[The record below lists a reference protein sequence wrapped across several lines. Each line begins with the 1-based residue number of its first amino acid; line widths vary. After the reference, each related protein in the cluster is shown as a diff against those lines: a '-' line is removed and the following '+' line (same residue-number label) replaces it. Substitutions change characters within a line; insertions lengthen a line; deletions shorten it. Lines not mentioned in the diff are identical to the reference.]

1 MLNHKKILSHVPKML
16 IEQESW
22 KAPFRVQIRP
32 SSLPFCQVQFLFGE
46 LDNMDVSVGDNY
58 MGRIF
63 VNMGSAAHD
72 VLQAYLGRAG
82 ILYGNWKCKKC
93 YYTSSPVLGSPY
105 CGEKRLTWER
115 GADLDGVPIGPEKAP
130 CSAGYATRYEE
141 FALLDPISGL
151 KGKCDGLILVG
162 GHLYLLE
169 AKTKA
174 TSAIVKA
181 LKVPDDPHIAQATT
195 YAEMCTPREW
205 GLDQDIE
212 GIAFCYIPRDYPNRM
227 KMIFHPRDATELQN
241 VRNDVPEVAEMI
253 KTGKRFKKAK
263 AVCPNQKYG
272 EKVKYCEYS
281 SQCFR
286 PDRARYLWRLW
297 RKRELEQKHAE
308 EMS

>member
-1 MLNHKKILSHVPKML
+1 MTNHKKILSHVPKML
-16 IEQESW
+16 VEQESW
-22 KAPFRVQIRP
+22 KAPFRCQIRP
-32 SSLPFCQVQFLFGE
+32 SSLPFCQIQYLFSE
-46 LDNMDVSVGDNY
+46 LDSMDVSVGDNY

-72 VLQAYLGRAG
+72 VVQTYLGRIG
-82 ILYGNWKCKKC
+82 ILYGQWKCKKC
-93 YYTSSPVLGSPY
+93 YWVSSPNLGTPY
-105 CGEKRLTWER
+105 CGEKRLDWER
-115 GADLDGVPIGPEKAP
+115 GIDLNDELIGPEKGP

-141 FALLDPISGL
+141 FPLLDPISGL
-151 KGKCDGLILVG
+151 KGKCDGLILIASR
-162 GHLYLLE
+162 LYLFE

-174 TSAIVKA
+174 TSAIVKG

-241 VRNDVPEVAEMI
+241 VRNGVPEVVEMV
-253 KTGKRFKKAK
+253 KEGNVEGAR
-263 AVCPNQKYG
+263 AVCPNQKYA

-281 SQCFR
+281 AQCFR
-286 PDRARYLWRLW
+286 PDRAKYLKRLW
-297 RKRELEQKHAE
+297 KQRQLEQKHVE